1 MPDNDERLCFYVP
14 GKPGIID
21 LVINRDG
28 QTVGM
33 YSGETLE
40 QVARR
45 YPGAQLAPLDR
56 VHAESCAMFRSPP
69 VEITEEKFQEM
80 LEVLPPKGWVNHG
93 RTETFKLAEHT
104 YGPITAIFCRIG
116 EKYYTL
122 KDDSSTPHDTIV
134 AMVTAV
140 AQPDPAPT
148 NTALELIYRHT
159 PPEYRSV
166 IDGKKFIP
174 VLRTGEG
181 TCLVTLTGL
190 TDAEIADKLPY
201 AVKAEARQ
209 LGKDAHAR
217 RLGAAPVLDKRC
229 MDLVR
234 DLNPSGEIGAGHT
247 SIILEKWLN
256 GWHAANAA
264 TSPSYEPYK

>member
-1 MPDNDERLCFYVP
+1 R
-14 GKPGIID
+14 G
-21 LVINRDG
+21 
-28 QTVGM
+28 
-33 YSGETLE
+33 
-40 QVARR
+40 
-45 YPGAQLAPLDR
+45 
-56 VHAESCAMFRSPP
+56 PP

-80 LEVLPPKGWVNHG
+80 LEVLPPKNWVNRG

-116 EKYYTL
+116 DKHYTL
-122 KDDSSTPHDTIV
+122 EDDVSTPHDAIV
-134 AMVTAV
+134 AMVTAA
-140 AQPDPAPT
+140 AQRDPAS
-148 NTALELIYRHT
+148 TALELIYRHT

-166 IDGKKFIP
+166 IDGKKFIL
-174 VLRTGEG
+174 VLRAGEG

-201 AVKAEARQ
+201 AVRAEARQ
-209 LGKDAHAR
+209 LGKDAHAQ
-217 RLGAAPVLDKRC
+217 RLSAAPALDKRC

-247 SIILEKWLN
+247 SIILEEWLN

-264 TSPSYEPYK
+264 TPHSDEPHQ